1 MSRCDTV
8 EVAVSV
14 LRDAQGR
21 VLLAERT
28 ARQVAAGFWEL
39 PGGKIDPGESAAAA
53 AARELREEIGVQA
66 RALVPWFVHEHAFP
80 TKRVRLHLFHVSQ
93 WAGTPHGVEGQRLV
107 WVDPQAP
114 QVAPLLPSNARALA
128 VLGLPPRLAVSRA
141 SEGEGTAA
149 FVQRTLPAL
158 LAAGV
163 RLLLLREPRLA
174 PAQLV
179 QFARRVVEAGRGHGL
194 RVLLAGTPLAARQ
207 CGASG
212 VYSSA
217 QQLRAL
223 HARPDTALWAVGCHG
238 EVDLHHARALG
249 ADFAIVAP
257 VKATAAHPHDAPLG
271 WAWLAQQAATF
282 TLPLYA
288 QGGLGPGDLADARRH
303 GAVGVAAPAS
313 AWAAA
318 GASAGRFAA

>member
-1 MSRCDTV
+1 MSSRDTV

-28 ARQVAAGFWEL
+28 PRQVAAGFWEL
-39 PGGKIDPGESAAAA
+39 PGGKIDPGETAAAA
-53 AARELREEIGVQA
+53 AARELREEIGVHA
-66 RALVPWFVHEHAFP
+66 RRLVPWFVHEHVFP

-93 WAGTPHGVEGQRLV
+93 WDGTPQGVEGQRLA

-179 QFARRVVEAGRGHGL
+179 QFARRVVDAGRGQGL

-207 CGASG
+207 AGAGG

-223 HARPDTALWAVGCHG
+223 HARPDAALWAVGCHG
-238 EVDLHHARALG
+238 EADLRHARALG
-249 ADFAIVAP
+249 ADLAIVAP

-271 WAWLAQQAATF
+271 WAWIAQQAAASA
-282 TLPLYA
+282 LPLYA
-288 QGGLGPGDLADARRH
+288 QGGLGPADLADAQRH
-303 GAVGVAAPAS
+303 GAVGVAAAAS
-313 AWAAA
+313 AWAGVGVPTAA
-318 GASAGRFAA
+318 LAA

>member
-1 MSRCDTV
+1 MSSDLV

-28 ARQVAAGFWEL
+28 PRQVAAGFWEL

-66 RALVPWFVHEHAFP
+66 RQIVPWAVHEHAFA
-80 TKRVRLHLFHVSQ
+80 TKRVRLHLFHVIR
-93 WAGTPHGVEGQRLV
+93 WDGAPHGREGQRLA
-107 WVDPQAP
+107 WVDPRAP
-114 QVAPLLPSNARALA
+114 QVAPLLPSNVRALA

-141 SEGEGTAA
+141 SAGEGAAA
-149 FVQRTLPAL
+149 FLQQTLPAL
-158 LAAGV
+158 LAEGV
-163 RLLLLREPRLA
+163 RLLLVREPRLA

-194 RVLLAGTPLAARQ
+194 QVLLAGTPLAARQ
-207 CGASG
+207 CGACG

-223 HARPDTALWAVGCHG
+223 RARPDTALWAPACHG
-238 EVDLHHARALG
+238 EADLQQARALG
-249 ADFAIVAP
+249 ADLALVSP
-257 VKATAAHPHDAPLG
+257 VKTSAAHPHDAPLG
-271 WAWLAQQAATF
+271 WAWFARQAAASA
-282 TLPLYA
+282 LPLYA

-303 GAVGVAAPAS
+303 GAVGVAAS
-313 AWAAA
+313 AAA
-318 GASAGRFAA
+318 WLATHATAGMPAT

>member
-1 MSRCDTV
+1 MPCDV
-8 EVAVSV
+8 IDVAVSV
-14 LRDAQGR
+14 LRDAEGR
-21 VLLAERT
+21 VLLAQRT
-28 ARQVAAGFWEL
+28 PRQVAAGYWEL
-39 PGGKIDPGESAAAA
+39 PGGKIDPGETAAGA

-66 RALVPWFVHEHAFP
+66 HQLVPWFVHEHAFP
-80 TKRVRLHLFHVSQ
+80 TRRVRLHFFRVTQ
-93 WAGTPHGVEGQRLV
+93 WHGQPHGAEGQPLA
-107 WVDPQAP
+107 WVDPAQP

-128 VLGLPPRLAVSRA
+128 VLGLPPRLALSRA
-141 SEGEGTAA
+141 GAGEGSAA

-158 LAAGV
+158 LAKGV

-207 CGASG
+207 CGACG

-223 HARPDTALWAVGCHG
+223 HTRPDTALWAVGCHG
-238 EVDLHHARALG
+238 EADLHHARALG
-249 ADFAIVAP
+249 ADCAIVSP
-257 VKATAAHPHDAPLG
+257 VKATAAHPHAAPLG
-271 WAWLAQQAATF
+271 WAWVAQQAAASA
-282 TLPLYA
+282 LPLYA
-288 QGGLGPGDLADARRH
+288 QGGLGPADLADARHH
-303 GAVGVAAPAS
+303 GAVGVAASAS

-318 GASAGRFAA
+318 GVVAADRFAA